1 MMTERQQKLLA
12 LLQHKKWMSTKD
24 IAWAL
29 HCSERTV
36 RTELR
41 ALEKLSDVQ
50 IETSRGKG
58 VRLLE
63 NHYVPIQEREHD
75 EGRVEQI
82 LIRLLFDEIASLAAI
97 ASTFYIS
104 EATVRQDIDTIEQM
118 LKDSHFT
125 FDRRHCRVD
134 GEELLRREWLT
145 QLLVKTRSPQAH
157 VQDVRLIETFL
168 TYWEREVDKQYSD
181 TASEL
186 LQARLLVSLKRMR
199 RRAYVT
205 LSPSGLEMAR
215 ATRGFDK
222 LMRRMD
228 TLEQSLGMKIPT
240 EERAYFML
248 ALSGAQEFNPSEDHV
263 TPEVARAAN
272 RFALAVNGTIY
283 GGALQRELYRSL
295 LAHIRPMVY
304 RQLIKA
310 YVENPLLDQIKRRFT
325 ATYAAVLRHA
335 SILESE
341 LDLYVTEDEVG
352 FLTLHFQTM
361 LEERRGQEKK
371 RILLVCTYGM
381 GTSKLIAARLHNQ
394 FHDAIH
400 IVGYSSLRELDKQI
414 ERCQPDL
421 IVSTVQLGERETPVH
436 VVSAVLTE
444 QDVHQLRQLVGVNG
458 NTYATIASLVEHV
471 RFVDDV
477 LSRGHALHVLMEA
490 AHIDEHYSESV
501 YNRERNG
508 STSIGQS
515 VAIPHGDPEL
525 ATTNRID
532 VLVSQTPIAWGG
544 EQVRLIFLLQFRDSD
559 QTFSTHLFEEIA
571 ALTENPKLVREL
583 VESKDPRA
591 FRDLLLP

>member
-1 MMTERQQKLLA
+1 MTERQQKLLA
-12 LLQHKKWMSTKD
+12 LLQHKEWMSTKD

-41 ALEKLSDVQ
+41 ALEKLPDVQ

-63 NHYVPIQEREHD
+63 NHYVPMQETAND

-82 LIRLLFDEIASLAAI
+82 LTRLLFDEVASLAAI

-104 EATVRQDIDTIEQM
+104 EATVKQDIDTIEQM
-118 LKDSHFT
+118 LTDAHFT
-125 FDRRHCRVD
+125 FDRRCCRVD
-134 GEELLRREWLT
+134 GEELVRREWLT
-145 QLLVKTRSPQAH
+145 QLLVKTRPQAH
-157 VQDVRLIETFL
+157 AQDVRLIETFL
-168 TYWEREVDKQYSD
+168 TDWEREVNKQYSD

-186 LQARLLVSLKRMR
+186 LQARLLVSLKRIR

-205 LSPSGLEMAR
+205 LSSSGLEMAR
-215 ATRGFDK
+215 ATRGFDA
-222 LMRRMD
+222 LMRQVD

-248 ALSGAQEFNPSEDHV
+248 ALSGAQEFNPSEDDV

-361 LEERRGQEKK
+361 LEERRRQEKK

-400 IVGYSSLRELDKQI
+400 IVGYSSLRELEKQVQKH
-414 ERCQPDL
+414 QPDL
-421 IVSTVQLGERETPVH
+421 IVSTVQLGERAIPVH

-444 QDVHQLRQLVGVNG
+444 QDVHQLRQLIGVNG
-458 NTYATIASLVEHV
+458 NSYSTIASLIEHV
-471 RFVDDV
+471 QFVDDV

-490 AHIDEHYSESV
+490 AHVDERYSESV
-501 YNRERNG
+501 YSRERNG

-525 ATTNRID
+525 AKTNRID
-532 VLVSQTPIAWGG
+532 VLVSRAPIEWGN

-583 VESKDPRA
+583 VESKDPRT

>member
-1 MMTERQQKLLA
+1 MTERQQKLLA
-12 LLQHKKWMSTKD
+12 LLQHKEWMSTKD

-41 ALEKLSDVQ
+41 ALEKLPDVH

-63 NHYVPIQEREHD
+63 NHYVPMQETAND

-82 LIRLLFDEIASLAAI
+82 LIRLLFDEVASLAAI

-104 EATVRQDIDTIEQM
+104 EATVKQDIDTIEQM
-118 LKDSHFT
+118 LTDAHFT
-125 FDRRHCRVD
+125 FDRRHCCID
-134 GEELLRREWLT
+134 GEELVRREWLT
-145 QLLVKTRSPQAH
+145 QLLVKTRPQAH
-157 VQDVRLIETFL
+157 AQDVRLIETFL
-168 TYWEREVDKQYSD
+168 TDWEREVDKQYSD

-186 LQARLLVSLKRMR
+186 LQARLLVSLKRIR

-205 LSPSGLEMAR
+205 LSSSGLEMAR
-215 ATRGFDK
+215 ATRGFDA
-222 LMRRMD
+222 LMRQVD

-248 ALSGAQEFNPSEDHV
+248 ALSGAQEFNPSEDDV

-310 YVENPLLDQIKRRFT
+310 YVQNPLLDQIKRRFT

-361 LEERRGQEKK
+361 LEERRRQEKK

-394 FHDAIH
+394 FHDSIH
-400 IVGYSSLRELDKQI
+400 IVGYSSLRELEKQVQ
-414 ERCQPDL
+414 EHQPDL
-421 IVSTVQLGERETPVH
+421 IVSTVQLGERTIPVH

-444 QDVHQLRQLVGVNG
+444 QDVHQLRQLIGVNG
-458 NTYATIASLVEHV
+458 NSYSTIASLIEHV
-471 RFVDDV
+471 QFVDDV

-490 AHIDEHYSESV
+490 AHVDERYSESV
-501 YNRERNG
+501 YSRERNG

-525 ATTNRID
+525 AKTNRID
-532 VLVSQTPIAWGG
+532 VLVSRAPIEWGN

-583 VESKDPRA
+583 VESKDPRT

>member
-1 MMTERQQKLLA
+1 MMTERQKRLLA
-12 LLQHKKWMSTKD
+12 LLQHKEWMSTKD
-24 IAWAL
+24 IAWVL

-41 ALEKLSDVQ
+41 TLEKLSEVQ
-50 IETSRGKG
+50 IETIRGKG

-63 NHYVPIQEREHD
+63 NCYVPMQETAHD

-82 LIRLLFDEIASLAAI
+82 LIRILFDEITSPAAI

-104 EATVRQDIDTIEQM
+104 EATVRQDIDAIEQM
-118 LKDSHFT
+118 VGDAHLT
-125 FDRRHCRVD
+125 FDRRHCRID
-134 GEELLRREWLT
+134 GEELVRREWLT
-145 QLLVKTRSPQAH
+145 QLLVKTRSQQSHA
-157 VQDVRLIETFL
+157 QDVRLVEDFL
-168 TYWEREVDKQYSD
+168 TGWEREVDKQYAD

-199 RRAYVT
+199 RRAYVI
-205 LSPSGLEMAR
+205 LSSTGLEVAR
-215 ATRGFDK
+215 ATRGFDA
-222 LMRRMD
+222 LMRQVD
-228 TLEQSLGMKIPT
+228 TLEQSLGMKIPA
-240 EERAYFML
+240 EERTYFML
-248 ALSGAQEFNPSEDHV
+248 ALSGAQEFNPSEDHG
-263 TPEVARAAN
+263 TPEVARATN

-283 GGALQRELYRSL
+283 GGALQRELYQSL

-310 YVENPLLDQIKRRFT
+310 YVQNPLLDQIKRRFT

-361 LEERRGQEKK
+361 LEERRRQEKK

-381 GTSKLIAARLHNQ
+381 GTSKLIAARLRNQ
-394 FHDAIH
+394 FQDSIH
-400 IVGYSSLRELDKQI
+400 IVGYSSLRELEKQVR
-414 ERCQPDL
+414 EHQPDL
-421 IVSTVQLGERETPVH
+421 IVSTVQLGERTIPVH

-444 QDVHQLRQLVGVNG
+444 QDVNQLRQLIGVNG
-458 NTYATIASLVEHV
+458 NSYATIASLIEHV
-471 RFVDDV
+471 QFVNDV
-477 LSRGHALHVLMEA
+477 LSRGHALHMLMDA
-490 AHIDEHYSESV
+490 AQIDEQYSESV

-532 VLVSQTPIAWGG
+532 VLVSRTPIAWGD

-583 VESKDPRA
+583 VESEDPRA
-591 FRDLLLP
+591 FRNLLLP

>member
-1 MMTERQQKLLA
+1 MTERQQKLLA
-12 LLQHKKWMSTKD
+12 LLQHKEWMSTKD

-63 NHYVPIQEREHD
+63 NHYVPKQETAND

-82 LIRLLFDEIASLAAI
+82 LIRLLFDEVASLAAI

-104 EATVRQDIDTIEQM
+104 EATVKQDIDTIEQM
-118 LKDSHFT
+118 LTDAHFT
-125 FDRRHCRVD
+125 FDRRYCRVE
-134 GEELLRREWLT
+134 GEELVRREWLT
-145 QLLVKTRSPQAH
+145 QLLVKTRPQAH
-157 VQDVRLIETFL
+157 AQDVRLIETFL
-168 TYWEREVDKQYSD
+168 TDWEREVDKQYSD

-186 LQARLLVSLKRMR
+186 LQARLLVSLKRIR

-215 ATRGFDK
+215 ATRGFDA
-222 LMRRMD
+222 LMRQID
-228 TLEQSLGMKIPT
+228 VLEHSLGMKVPT

-248 ALSGAQEFNPSEDHV
+248 ALSGAQEFNPSEDDV

-361 LEERRGQEKK
+361 LEERRRQEKK

-400 IVGYSSLRELDKQI
+400 IVGYSSLRELEKQVQKH
-414 ERCQPDL
+414 QPDL
-421 IVSTVQLGERETPVH
+421 IVSTVQLGERAIPVH

-444 QDVHQLRQLVGVNG
+444 QDVHQLRQLIGVNG
-458 NTYATIASLVEHV
+458 NSYSTIASLIEHV
-471 RFVDDV
+471 QFVDDV

-490 AHIDEHYSESV
+490 AHVDERYSESV
-501 YNRERNG
+501 YSRERNG

-525 ATTNRID
+525 AKTNRID
-532 VLVSQTPIAWGG
+532 VLVSRTPIEWGN

-583 VESKDPRA
+583 VESKDPRT